1 MYVLSTIF
9 DLTDTVDLLATPI
22 GYCNLFYSIYLP
34 FCLCNLDVNYF
45 SLQLALL
52 EIIACYNVNI
62 CEHRTS
68 CVWEHLFVL
77 FCLLWV
83 GSGLS
88 FYHWLS
94 FSWTIIKMRP
104 CNFCNG
110 SMSVSCTNIL
120 RLVGLAVHHWKRVF
134 NVNVPCYVFISS
146 VKSPRCLFSN
156 VINSCRLEFS
166 KGQIVLYFHL
176 GEIMF
181 GS

>member
-1 MYVLSTIF
+1 MWALVGENRAVYVCFAVVFVSPPLLVHPLICHKKPTLCIRVHLSQPVIVTAAIANHFIMYVLSTIF

-77 FCLLWV
+77 FCLL
-83 GSGLS
+83 
-88 FYHWLS
+88 
-94 FSWTIIKMRP
+94 
-104 CNFCNG
+104 
-110 SMSVSCTNIL
+110 
-120 RLVGLAVHHWKRVF
+120 
-134 NVNVPCYVFISS
+134 
-146 VKSPRCLFSN
+146 
-156 VINSCRLEFS
+156 
-166 KGQIVLYFHL
+166 
-176 GEIMF
+176 
-181 GS
+181 